1 VTAAWMA
8 YTALLT
14 LLLAAA
20 ARAGE
25 AALSAL
31 GKPLRWAW
39 IAAAGASLLPL
50 AGWALAAGGGPGWL
64 SDGGG
69 AAGGVVLLPRVLA
82 DLRAAGGAPEG
93 AWLASL
99 RVPAPWARRL
109 LVGWGL
115 AAACGTAG
123 WLGAQAWLRRV
134 ARSGV
139 ERRIGDARV
148 VVTRDTGPAVAGA
161 LRPYL
166 VLPRWLT
173 RLPSSSRRA
182 AWLHERE
189 HLEAGD
195 PLLLAAAGVVVA
207 LVPWNPALWWIVH
220 RLRQATELD
229 CDRRVLAR
237 RIEPR
242 RYGDLLLE
250 VGRRRSRVPLPA
262 AALVTPERSLERR
275 ILAMTRRTPRHA
287 IARAAGLGGLAA
299 LAVVAACET
308 PAPPAAASA
317 AAGSPTAPAASADA
331 EVKPEFIPRDRDP
344 KLRNAEEVVRAL
356 QEAYPAD
363 LKAAGVGGKT
373 VLWMFVDADG
383 RVSRVKVQDPSGHD
397 ALDAAAEEVA
407 RTMRFEPASK
417 DGSPIGVWIVQ
428 PIRFETPASDE
439 STSGEQARSGGAART
454 AAGRPSARGEGPDE
468 TSRGTFRIR
477 GVQSPHAGH
486 APLVFL
492 DGARLTSVERARDLL
507 DPEDIACIQV
517 LKGAAARELYGSE
530 AADGIIRITTKASGR
545 RCAAS

>member
-1 VTAAWMA
+1 MTAAWML

-20 ARAGE
+20 ARALE
-25 AALSAL
+25 AALSVL

-39 IAAAGASLLPL
+39 LAAAGASLLPL
-50 AGWALAAGGGPGWL
+50 AAWAVASGAGPGWL
-64 SDGGG
+64 HGDGG

-93 AWLASL
+93 TWLAAL
-99 RVPAPWARRL
+99 RLPAPWARRL
-109 LVGWGL
+109 LAGWGL
-115 AAACGTAG
+115 AAACGIAG
-123 WLGAQAWLRRV
+123 WLGAYAWLRRV

-139 ERRIGDARV
+139 ERRIGGARV

-161 LRPYL
+161 FRPYL

-173 RLPSSSRRA
+173 RLPAPSRRA

-195 PLLLAAAGVVVA
+195 PLLLAAAGLVVA

-237 RIEPR
+237 RIGPR

-275 ILAMTRRTPRHA
+275 ILAMTRRTPPHA
-287 IARAAGLGGLAA
+287 IVHAAGLGGLAA
-299 LAVVAACET
+299 LAVLAACET
-308 PAPPAAASA
+308 PAPPAASPASENA
-317 AAGSPTAPAASADA
+317 PTAPAASADGN
-331 EVKPEFIPRDRDP
+331 VKPEFIPRDEDP
-344 KLRNAEEVVRAL
+344 KLRNAEEVVKAL

-373 VLWMFVDADG
+373 VLWMFVDTDG
-383 RVSRVKVQDPSGHD
+383 RVSRVKVQDASGHE

-407 RTMRFEPASK
+407 RTMRFEPATK
-417 DGSPIGVWIVQ
+417 DGSPIGVWIAQ
-428 PIRFETPASDE
+428 PIRFETSAPDGSAGGDE
-439 STSGEQARSGGAART
+439 ARRG
-454 AAGRPSARGEGPDE
+454 SADI
-468 TSRGTFRIR
+468 IR
-477 GVQSPHAGH
+477 GAKRLGPGKT
-486 APLVFL
+486 PLVFL
-492 DGARLTSVERARDLL
+492 DGTRLTSVERARELL

-517 LKGAAARELYGSE
+517 LKGAAANELYGPE
-530 AADGIIRITTKASGR
+530 AADGVLRITTKASGR
-545 RCAAS
+545 SCAAS